1 MSDPSIWRKYV
12 AAMESIVGG
21 DIRGRSR
28 KREMTVGRAFVAY
41 QLRLDGW
48 TLKKI
53 GLVINRDHATVMNA
67 IGLAKMCVRGSVYGC
82 KNAPEIWSKFQIKI
96 NENEKNQRID
106 PALVVFPH

>member
-21 DIRGRSR
+21 DIRSRSR
-28 KREMTVGRAFVAY
+28 KRRVVVGRSLVAY

-48 TLKKI
+48 TLERI
-53 GLVINRDHATVMNA
+53 GLAINRDHATVMHA
-67 IGLAKMCVRGSVYGC
+67 IDMAKHYMIYRDFAEV
-82 KNAPEIWSKFQIKI
+82 WSKFQIKI
-96 NENEKNQRID
+96 NENEKNQRIN